1 MNLSNLGKK
10 IKTLRKE
17 NNLSQEKLAKE
28 VGLSRATLSKLE
40 NGYLANVSISTLD
53 NVLSV
58 LGYELELVVK
68 IHLSLSSGVS

>member
-68 IHLSLSSGVS
+68 NPFVS

>member
-17 NNLSQEKLAKE
+17 KNLSQEKLAKE

-68 IHLSLSSGVS
+68 NPFISQLKD